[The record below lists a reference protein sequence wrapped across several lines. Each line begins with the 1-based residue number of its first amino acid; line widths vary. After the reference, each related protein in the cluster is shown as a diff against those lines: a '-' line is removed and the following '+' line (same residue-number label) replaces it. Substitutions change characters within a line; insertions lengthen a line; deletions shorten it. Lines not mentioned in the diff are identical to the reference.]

1 MPALS
6 VSNLTFRR
14 GKRHVLT
21 DVSFEVEQG
30 ETVSVIGPN
39 GAGKTTLLKCLLRML
54 AADAGEVRLMDRP
67 LGSLCQ
73 KELARLVAYVPQ
85 AEEIAAPFTVEEFV
99 LLARFPHLSP
109 FSTLRQEDRT
119 AARKALELTDL
130 TPLAARRM
138 DAISGG
144 ERQRAYFAAAL
155 AQGSP
160 ILFLD
165 EPTAFLDY
173 RHQDDI
179 RDILVRARRAAPLSV
194 LSVTHDVN
202 RAAVES
208 DRILALSEGRI
219 VFDGKPE
226 TLMQTGVLESIYGG
240 SFVTTP
246 HPETGLPMVVPR
258 ASVDSRAGSGEEV
271 T

>member
-14 GKRHVLT
+14 GKRRILA
-21 DVSFEVEQG
+21 DVSFEVRQG

-54 AADAGEVRLMDRP
+54 HADAGDVRLMDRP
-67 LGSLCQ
+67 LESLKQ
-73 KELARLVAYVPQ
+73 KDLARLVAYVPQ
-85 AEEIAAPFTVEEFV
+85 AEEITAPFTVEEFV

-119 AARKALELTDL
+119 AAREALELTDL
-130 TPLAARRM
+130 ASLASRRM

-173 RHQDDI
+173 RHQDEI
-179 RDILVRARRAAPLSV
+179 REILARARRAAPLTV

-219 VFDGKPE
+219 VFDGEPE
-226 TLMQTGVLESIYGG
+226 SLMQPGVLASIYGG
-240 SFVTTP
+240 SFMTVP
-246 HPETGLPMVVPR
+246 HPETGLPMVVPH
-258 ASVDSRAGSGEEV
+258 AGVVPRAGSGGEV
-271 T
+271 A

>member
-1 MPALS
+1 MPALV

-14 GKRHVLT
+14 GKRRVLT
-21 DVSFEVEQG
+21 DVSFEMRQG

-54 AADAGEVRLMDRP
+54 PAYSGEVRLMGRP
-67 LGSLCQ
+67 LESLRQ

-85 AEEIAAPFTVEEFV
+85 AEELTVPFTVEEFV

-109 FSTLRQEDRT
+109 FSTLREADRA
-119 AARKALELTDL
+119 AAREAMELTDL
-130 TPLAARRM
+130 APLASRRM
-138 DAISGG
+138 DALSGG

-155 AQGSP
+155 AQETP
-160 ILFLD
+160 LLFLD

-173 RHQDDI
+173 RHQDEI
-179 RDILVRARRAAPLSV
+179 REVLALARARVAGSLSV

-219 VFDGKPE
+219 VFDGPPE
-226 TLMQTGVLESIYGG
+226 SLMCPDVLGSIYGG
-240 SFVTTP
+240 SFITVP
-246 HPETGLPMVVPR
+246 HPGTGPPMVVPR
-258 ASVDSRAGSGEEV
+258 ADSGDVA
-271 T
+271 